1 MVATLFFAIAFLSIL
16 IILLWHLYFLFFQYF
31 PPKNTFFKI
40 KTKNKFLALTFD
52 DGPNPL
58 TTLEILEILKK
69 YNLKAT
75 FFQIGKN
82 IQKHPQ
88 ITGRIFKEG
97 HIIGNHLFNHSF
109 FVSFSF
115 PKLEKDLIKTQ
126 DLIFQIIK
134 KRPKFFRP
142 PYFFVS
148 PAILKIVKKQNLIL
162 IGSTAF
168 SIFEPDQPPA
178 SLMVFEILKKISP
191 GAISTF
197 HEGCDTKMGNYRQT
211 IKAVSKIIPKIL
223 EKGYKILPLS
233 DLLETPP
240 YF

>member
-1 MVATLFFAIAFLSIL
+1 MF
-16 IILLWHLYFLFFQYF
+16 YFLFFQYF
-31 PPKNTFFKI
+31 PPKNTFFRI

-52 DGPNPL
+52 DGPNPS

-69 YNLKAT
+69 YNLKAA

-82 IQKHPQ
+82 IEKHPQ
-88 ITGRIFKEG
+88 ITERIFKEG

-126 DLIFQIIK
+126 ELIFQIIK

-142 PYFFVS
+142 PYFFVT

-168 SIFEPDQPPA
+168 SSFEPEQPPA
-178 SLMVFEILKKISP
+178 SLMVFEILEKIFP
-191 GAISTF
+191 GAILTF
-197 HEGCDTKMGNYRQT
+197 HEGWDTKMGNYRQT
-211 IKAVSKIIPKIL
+211 TKAVSKIIPKIL